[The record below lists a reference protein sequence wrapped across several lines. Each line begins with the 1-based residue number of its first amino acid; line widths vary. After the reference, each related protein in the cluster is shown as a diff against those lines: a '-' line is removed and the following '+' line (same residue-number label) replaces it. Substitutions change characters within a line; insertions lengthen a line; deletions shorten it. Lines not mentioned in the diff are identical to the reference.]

1 MYAVGLSP
9 YERRLMTT
17 IVVLFNLLPDTDSLA
32 YENWAKTVDIPN
44 VRRLPGCSDSRVLK
58 VSGLLGSDE
67 APPYAY
73 SEIIEVEDMAPFG
86 EAVGSEAMQAVAAQ
100 FQTFAADPVFMVSE
114 SLD

>member
-1 MYAVGLSP
+1 
-9 YERRLMTT
+9 MTT

-44 VRRLPGCSDSRVLK
+44 VRRLPGCSDFRVLK

-100 FQTFAADPVFMVSE
+100 FQTFAKDPVFMVSE